1 MNGNTTLS
9 NIAIGFLSGAAGA
22 LVVIALGANALV
34 SDNVGFLERLTQQ
47 LANPGQQNVIPEY
60 EPATDHETLV
70 MNAVQKASPAVVS
83 VVISKDIPVV
93 EQYYESDPFD
103 SFFDIPL
110 EFRMP
115 QYRENG
121 TERRDVGGGS
131 GFLVSEDGLIITNRH
146 VVEDT
151 EADYTVFTNDG
162 KKYAASI
169 VARDP
174 VHDLAILRV
183 EGSGFPFLSFTDSQD
198 VQVGQ
203 TAIAIGN
210 ALAEFRNSVSVGVIS
225 GLSRSI
231 TAGDSAGRSEVLD
244 NVIQTDAAINPGN
257 SGGPLLNLRGEVIGV
272 NVAVASGSENIGFA
286 LPGNIA
292 KRALDSV
299 RATGRIVRP
308 ILGVRYVMI
317 DDALKSKNL
326 LSVDYGALVVRGE
339 TSEDLAV
346 IPGSPADKAGL
357 TENDIILE
365 VNNIKLDTH
374 TLASLIRDKNVGD
387 AITLK
392 ILHKG
397 EEKTLTVTLEETP
410 Q

>member
-131 GFLVSEDGLIITNRH
+131 GFLVSKDGLIITN
-146 VVEDT
+146 
-151 EADYTVFTNDG
+151 
-162 KKYAASI
+162 
-169 VARDP
+169 
-174 VHDLAILRV
+174 
-183 EGSGFPFLSFTDSQD
+183 
-198 VQVGQ
+198 
-203 TAIAIGN
+203 
-210 ALAEFRNSVSVGVIS
+210 
-225 GLSRSI
+225 
-231 TAGDSAGRSEVLD
+231 
-244 NVIQTDAAINPGN
+244 
-257 SGGPLLNLRGEVIGV
+257 
-272 NVAVASGSENIGFA
+272 
-286 LPGNIA
+286 
-292 KRALDSV
+292 
-299 RATGRIVRP
+299 
-308 ILGVRYVMI
+308 
-317 DDALKSKNL
+317 
-326 LSVDYGALVVRGE
+326 
-339 TSEDLAV
+339 
-346 IPGSPADKAGL
+346 
-357 TENDIILE
+357 
-365 VNNIKLDTH
+365 
-374 TLASLIRDKNVGD
+374 
-387 AITLK
+387 
-392 ILHKG
+392 
-397 EEKTLTVTLEETP
+397 
-410 Q
+410 

>member
-1 MNGNTTLS
+1 MSGNKLFP
-9 NIAIGFLSGAAGA
+9 NIVIGFLSGAAGA
-22 LVVIALGANALV
+22 LVVVALAANVLVSENGGFIEQLTRQLSNPRQNALI
-34 SDNVGFLERLTQQ
+34 Q
-47 LANPGQQNVIPEY
+47 EY
-60 EPATDHETLV
+60 KPATDHETLV
-70 MNAVQKASPAVVS
+70 MNAVKQASPAVVS
-83 VVISKDIPVV
+83 VVISKDVPVI
-93 EQYYESDPFD
+93 EQYYEEQPLND
-103 SFFDIPL
+103 FFDFPFQ
-110 EFRMP
+110 FRTP

-121 TERRDVGGGS
+121 TERKDIGGGS

-146 VVEDT
+146 VVEDA
-151 EADYTVFTNDG
+151 EADYTVFTSDG
-162 KKYAASI
+162 KKYEASV

-174 VHDLAILRV
+174 VHDLAILHID
-183 EGSGFPFLSFTDSQD
+183 GNGFPFLSFSDSQD

-231 TAGDSAGRSEVLD
+231 TAGDGAGRSEVLD

-257 SGGPLLNLRGEVIGV
+257 SGGPLLDIRGKVIGV
-272 NVAVASGSENIGFA
+272 NVAVVSGSENIGFA

-299 RATGRIVRP
+299 RDTGRIVRP

-317 DDALKSKNL
+317 DEALRSENS
-326 LSVDYGALVVRGE
+326 LSVDYGALILRGE
-339 TSEDLAV
+339 TAEELAI

-357 TENDIILE
+357 VENDIILE
-365 VNNIKLDTH
+365 VNGIKLDTR

-387 AITLK
+387 TITLK

-397 EEKTLTVTLEETP
+397 EEKTVEVKLAEMP
-410 Q
+410 S